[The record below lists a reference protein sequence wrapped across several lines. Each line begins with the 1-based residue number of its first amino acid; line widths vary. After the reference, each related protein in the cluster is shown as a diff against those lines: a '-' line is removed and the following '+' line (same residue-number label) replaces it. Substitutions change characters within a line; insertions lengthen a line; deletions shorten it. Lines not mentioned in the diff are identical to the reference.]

1 MQMTC
6 RRQSPGR
13 LNPVISPKKVL
24 IMDFQLKTEFIELD
38 NLLKAT
44 NLAASGSEARQYILS
59 GSIKINGQVETRI
72 RRKLRLGDSV
82 EFGGHQISIVA

>member
-1 MQMTC
+1 M
-6 RRQSPGR
+6 
-13 LNPVISPKKVL
+13 V
-24 IMDFQLKTEFIELD
+24 FQLKLEFIELD

-44 NLAASGSEARQYILS
+44 NLAVSGLQARQYILA

-82 EFGGHQISIVA
+82 EFGQHQISIVA